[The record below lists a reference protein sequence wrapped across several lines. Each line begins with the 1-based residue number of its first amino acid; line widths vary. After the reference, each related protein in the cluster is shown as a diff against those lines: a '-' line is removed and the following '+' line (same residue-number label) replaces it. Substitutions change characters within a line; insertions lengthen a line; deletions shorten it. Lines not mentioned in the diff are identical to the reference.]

1 MIEVVTFTGTLT
13 HTSKHRQTAVRF
25 GDVVDEFHHVH
36 GFAHT
41 RTAEQSDLTAFGERA
56 NQVNHFDAGLEQFL
70 RRAEFVIRRCFA
82 VDRCSLCLVN
92 WTALVDGVTQHV
104 HDAAQRSFT
113 DWHSNRSTGVGHHQT
128 AAQAVRRAQ
137 SNGTDDAVTE
147 LLLHFKRERS
157 AL

>member
-25 GDVVDEFHHVH
+25 GDVVDEFHHIH

-41 RTAEQSDLTAFGERA
+41 RAAEQSDLTALSERTY
-56 NQVNHFDAGLEQFL
+56 QVDHLDAGLEQFL

-82 VDRCSLCLVN
+82 MDRCCLCLVN
-92 WTALVDGVTQHV
+92 RTTLINGVAQHV
-104 HDAAQRSFT
+104 HDAAQSTFA
-113 DWHSNRSTGVGHHQT
+113 DWHGNRSTGVGHHQT
-128 AAQAVRRAQ
+128 AAQAVRGTQ
-137 SNGTDDAVTE
+137 SDGTNNAVAE
-147 LLLHFKRERS
+147 LLLHFKREGS